1 MVGESMRKLLSVLL
15 MIPFISLLFLF
26 LIDAKGIEYV
36 WLNGGADLPILYRIS
51 AIWSG
56 REGPLLLWISMLG
69 GLIWFDGEQHPNESK
84 KQHIFRLRILVGF
97 SLVLLMIAMWL
108 NPFSPTPIDANDNT
122 RPGLN
127 ALLQTDLMVIHPPV
141 VFAFYTLCIGVGA
154 HALSAMLISG
164 QTARERILKLARP
177 ALWVGTLG
185 VGLGGLWAY
194 TVLDWGGYWAWDPVE
209 TGSMLPWLALVILLH
224 LRLPKG
230 MNREDDW
237 FIGVGILPA
246 FFAIHAT
253 LVTRANGVWASV
265 HAFVAEGEVDTSMG
279 PIQRIL
285 SLGFEDPAGLE
296 VHVYLAIL
304 FVLLWAGIRHF
315 AKKNIQQWS
324 PIVILVGAIIGNYL
338 DAVEIGILASTFAFL
353 YWNQNHS
360 PERFVWMSAGIL
372 LMLFGF
378 WSFLL
383 SLQVTVIGMAL
394 FLLPWLIESEDATAQ
409 EEMTSGI
416 IAIHESAVQQKIVLW
431 VPLAIGSPFLLL
443 TWLLLLAEVDG
454 TNLAWHEIF
463 GMPLLCLT
471 ALGLT
476 VYSWKNIVSPNRI
489 PTIIAA
495 LVVFSLL
502 FAWKFGELL
511 PGDAD
516 HEFLGTEITRGMIA
530 GFAIP
535 ILVFSLPPIANLV
548 FTRMKQFNAIRKPL
562 HLRRFAIHLAHLG
575 ILLLLLGHAFTTT
588 LVQRGDPSH
597 IVMLT
602 RDTPIEH
609 GGYWYTFTELTA
621 IGPDDSEWDE
631 EVGDGKITVVI
642 QVSLEEDGDAV
653 ATLSPGMLRF
663 DEGGIPARS
672 EIDIWHRP
680 QGDVVM
686 IFDQSQ
692 ANQLYLTSFMQT
704 GESVDNVRVVI
715 YDLTGSHLVW
725 TGWSLILIGTALSW
739 IMYKPRRNREEE

>member
-1 MVGESMRKLLSVLL
+1 MRKLLSILL
-15 MIPFISLLFLF
+15 VVPFIALLFLF

-56 REGPLLLWISMLG
+56 REGPLLLWVSMLG
-69 GLIWFDGEQHPNESK
+69 ALLWFDGEKYPNESK
-84 KQHIFRLRILVGF
+84 QQHDFRLRILVGF
-97 SLVLLMIAMWL
+97 SLLLLIIAMWL
-108 NPFSPTPIDANDNT
+108 NPFGATPSDANDNT

-154 HALSAMLISG
+154 HALSSMLISG
-164 QTARERILKLARP
+164 KPARDRILNLARP
-177 ALWVGTLG
+177 ALWVGTFG

-209 TGSMLPWLALVILLH
+209 TGSMLPWVALVILLH
-224 LRLPKG
+224 LRLPQG
-230 MNREDDW
+230 MDREDDW
-237 FIGVGILPA
+237 FIGVGLLPA

-265 HAFVAEGEVDTSMG
+265 HAFVAEGDIDPSMG

-285 SLGFEDPAGLE
+285 ALGFDDPAGLE

-304 FVLLWAGIRHF
+304 FAILWAIIRHF
-315 AKKNIQQWS
+315 ANKKEQVWA
-324 PIVILVGAIIGNYL
+324 PIVILIGAIIGNYL
-338 DAVEIGILASTFAFL
+338 DAVEIGILAATFAFL
-353 YWNQNHS
+353 FWSQRNS
-360 PERFVWMSAGIL
+360 SERFVWMTSGIL

-383 SLQVTVIGMAL
+383 SLQITVLGMVI
-394 FLLPWLIESEDATAQ
+394 FLLPWLLESED
-409 EEMTSGI
+409 ELVSGEMAVGFI
-416 IAIHESAVQQKIVLW
+416 VMHESGVQQKIVLW
-431 VPLAIGSPFLLL
+431 VPIAIGSPFLLL

-476 VYSWKNIVSPNRI
+476 VYSWKNIIPPKRI
-489 PTIIAA
+489 PMILLA
-495 LVVFSLL
+495 LIVFSLL
-502 FAWKFGELL
+502 FSWQYGGSL

-516 HEFLGTEITRGMIA
+516 HEFSEGITRGMIA

-535 ILVFSLPPIANLV
+535 LLIFSIPPVTNLV
-548 FTRMKQFNAIRKPL
+548 LTRFKEFNAIRKPL
-562 HLRRFAIHLAHLG
+562 QLRRFAIHLAHLG
-575 ILLLLLGHAFTTT
+575 ILLLLVGHVFTTT

-602 RDTPIEH
+602 RDKPIEH

-621 IGPDDSEWDE
+621 IGPDDSEWE
-631 EVGDGKITVVI
+631 EDVGDGKITVVI
-642 QVSLEEDGDAV
+642 EVSLEEGGETV

-680 QGDVVM
+680 QGDIVM

-704 GESVDNVRVVI
+704 GESVDSVRVVI

-725 TGWSLILIGTALSW
+725 AGWSLILIGTALSW
-739 IMYKPRRNREEE
+739 IMYTPRRNREEE